1 MAMSYELLCKERD
14 ELQREAATANAEL
27 FAVLK
32 QSEYR
37 SADELGL
44 DCMARMALEA
54 QQAPIP
60 DFPADMDLM
69 RVKMTSAEEIAMG
82 EGPDAQ
88 KRSRTAKR
96 RITEQPY
103 EYEKLSQATTQLR
116 QVEREIEGKEWT
128 TKMVSELS
136 KTLMDLKETMV
147 GTQNK
152 AAEIE
157 IGSALHKHVVS
168 SVQNAE
174 VLEGG
179 TDSAR
184 TDRLKM
190 TEALDLTL
198 KSVADRRSEMM
209 LDDIGHGDI
218 ESWIAKW
225 EDRMSKDAGDVMSA
239 ARALDERMRIEAEVQ
254 LRFEK
259 EIDSVEVMVDGK
271 EQFVRKMNEIR
282 NRTLQEREGLLN
294 DQKRFDDT
302 RASLEQV
309 FGQKHSQCEQKL
321 IEVRSRKGECR
332 ERLDQ
337 YRDELV
343 RIMNCVK
350 NENASINA
358 LSAIEN
364 EVINIEQDNQR
375 VKAAMG
381 SSLQELKTGQAL
393 MNKDMSAKIRSVEL
407 ALARGCN
414 ILDAVLTR
422 KHERETDLD
431 SKSRD
436 MYIQHHEAC
445 VKMYRHFA
453 QILADKEDKR
463 DQLVDTLETLKY
475 QFEQA
480 VKIANFSEIGRVK
493 DLMKRVDTDL
503 GRVHKEIEEGS
514 AVLYHR
520 YRTCWDL
527 ERILYQRFR
536 YTDAASPADDVN
548 LEMLAEESNAVPPKF
563 ESTTTWVPRPKPLEA
578 FFVMRIEPNVLKN
591 PQFNEGRAGWSG
603 NDCTELALRES
614 ADHQH
619 YCVARATAS
628 GQGILLQQRDVQ
640 IDSEREYLL
649 NVRSAMANSERVLS
663 LFVERQDAQG
673 TRLLAQK
680 SIQMSPGLLQVGP
693 KLRFC
698 TGPTDRTVR
707 VCVGMKAEP
716 GDELTVGQVLLLP
729 LQFVEVVNPQPEV
742 SLRRVEE
749 QMLREDEKDK
759 RERAKIREQ
768 QRKRQTLLDQR
779 ETLEQQRITYP
790 AGVSVNTTQ
799 VSEPQA

>member
-1 MAMSYELLCKERD
+1 MSYELLLKERD
-14 ELQREAATANAEL
+14 ELQREANTANAEL

-37 SADELGL
+37 SAEEISL

-60 DFPADMDLM
+60 EFPADMDLM
-69 RVKMTSAEEIAMG
+69 RVKMTSVEDIAMG
-82 EGPDAQ
+82 DGPDAQ
-88 KRSRTAKR
+88 KRSRAAKR
-96 RITEQPY
+96 RIGDQPY

-116 QVEREIEGKEWT
+116 QVEREIEGKDWT

-136 KTLMDLKETMV
+136 KTLMDLKETLI

-179 TDSAR
+179 TDTAR
-184 TDRLKM
+184 VDRLKM
-190 TEALDLTL
+190 TEALDLAL

-225 EDRMSKDAGDVMSA
+225 EDRMNKDAADVMAA
-239 ARALDERMRIEAEVQ
+239 ARALDERMRIEADVQ

-271 EQFVRKMNEIR
+271 EQFVRKMNDIR
-282 NRTLQEREGLLN
+282 ARTLQERDGLAA
-294 DQKRFDDT
+294 DQKRYDNT
-302 RASLEQV
+302 RGSLEQV
-309 FGQKHSQCEQKL
+309 FLQKHGQCEQKL
-321 IEVRSRKGECR
+321 LEVRTRKAECR

-337 YRDELV
+337 YREELV
-343 RIMNCVK
+343 RIMHAIK
-350 NENASINA
+350 SENASVNT
-358 LSAIEN
+358 LCAIEA
-364 EVINIEQDNQR
+364 EVLNIEQDNQR

-393 MNKDMSAKIRSVEL
+393 MSKDLNAKVRSVEL

-414 ILDAVLTR
+414 ILDAVMTR
-422 KHERETDLD
+422 KHERETELD

-436 MYIQHHEAC
+436 MYIQHHDAC
-445 VKMYRHFA
+445 VNMYRHFA
-453 QILADKEDKR
+453 HILADKEDKR
-463 DQLVDTLETLKY
+463 DQLIETLETLKY

-493 DLMKRVDTDL
+493 DLMKRVDADL
-503 GRVHKEIEEGS
+503 ARVHRDIEEGA

-520 YRTCWDL
+520 YRMCWDL
-527 ERILYQRFR
+527 ERVLYQRFR
-536 YTDAASPADDVN
+536 YTDAASPVDDVN
-548 LEMLAEESNAVPPKF
+548 LEMLAEEANAAPPKF
-563 ESTTTWVPRPKPLEA
+563 ESTTTWVPRPKPLDA
-578 FFVMRIEPNVLKN
+578 FFVMRIEPNILKN
-591 PQFNEGRAGWSG
+591 PQFNEGRSGWSG

-628 GQGILLQQRDVQ
+628 NQGILLQQRDVAV
-640 IDSEREYLL
+640 DAEREYLL
-649 NVRSAMANSERVLS
+649 NVRSAMANAERVLS

-673 TRLLAQK
+673 SRLLAQK
-680 SIQMSPGLLQVGP
+680 SVQMSPGLLQVGL

-729 LQFVEVVNPQPEV
+729 LQFVEIVNPQPEV

-779 ETLEQQRITYP
+779 DTLEQQRLTYP
-790 AGVSVNTTQ
+790 AGVSINSQRSMQQTD
-799 VSEPQA
+799 